1 MRIAITIK
9 FLLFPIILLAQPQT
23 GIKEKEISL
32 TLFAS
37 PDYSFGY
44 IPRGVGIG
52 SSTLMRYEDK
62 GILAYTFGVSL
73 RYNFKPR
80 LSVSLGFNQSRKGYN
95 TYYYYRNLDDFAFTE
110 IVIRELRFKYLE
122 VPLKLQYEYVV
133 KGVKLFANAGI
144 SYWIPKLSVEKF
156 HISGRTY
163 TGSYTEME
171 RSSVAG
177 IIGFGSEFQLKEKI
191 FLLLNPELRRN
202 RDANYA
208 SPGRVLTSV
217 GLNTGITLKF

>member
-1 MRIAITIK
+1 MRIAKTII
-9 FLLFPIILLAQPQT
+9 FLFFPIVLLAQTQT

-62 GILAYTFGVSL
+62 GILAYTFGLVL
-73 RYNFKPR
+73 KYNFKPR
-80 LSVSLGFNQSRKGYN
+80 LAVSLGLNKSRKGYN
-95 TYYYYRNLDDFAFTE
+95 TLFFSRNLIDFAYEETAK
-110 IVIRELRFKYLE
+110 RELRFEYFE

-156 HISGRTY
+156 YISGRTY

-177 IIGFGSEFQLKEKI
+177 IIGFGSEVQLKEKI